1 MTQSLRAMFNL
12 ERLKVIFGINSSSLV
27 SLETFKT
34 DILITLDGWV
44 GMVRDVKS
52 SLALRFSDGSS
63 VVVPDRLAEELEDVK
78 DKRDE
83 DCEFKRYDYYP
94 GQVLCG
100 PVRQVEEGEWSDCS
114 QDLLLARRSK
124 PNKNFKMT
132 VEDINF
138 VSIGV
143 NWICRAYFSSDQNNK
158 DLPAQPGF
166 RIEGESLTK
175 VKMLNVFEPCTVQI
189 GDRNYYTLTDSDIV
203 MIKSDWKKL
212 IRDQLLDD
220 NKNQNKPA
228 SKSALL
234 ALPEQVDE
242 EENSTDFEDVEEG
255 SVSSHDSS
263 FHSFDDKGEKKKKK
277 SQHGLTTKVLKKKKL
292 KKSRKSSGARPV
304 ISFKAGE
311 RVVTETLSTRSE
323 VDVVWQDGSTESGVP
338 SSQLYPVHHL
348 DDHEFFPGDF
358 VVEAGEGFQP
368 HSYGVVQAVD
378 HVERCCRVK
387 WFRTYTEGSHP
398 QPMYVATSDN
408 SVYDLKDH
416 PDFKYRPGSIVIRV
430 MNSSGEDCGLGAG
443 QVLDK

>member
-1 MTQSLRAMFNL
+1 M
-12 ERLKVIFGINSSSLV
+12 

-52 SLALRFSDGSS
+52 TLALRFSDGSA
-63 VVVPDRLAEELEDVK
+63 VVVADRLAEELEDVK

-100 PVRQVEEGEWSDCS
+100 PVRQVEEGQWSDCS
-114 QDLLLARRSK
+114 QELQLARRNK
-124 PNKNFKMT
+124 PNKNYKMT

-143 NWICRAYFSSDQNNK
+143 NWICRAYFSSDLNNK
-158 DLPAQPGF
+158 DLPAQPTF

-189 GDRNYYTLTDSDIV
+189 GDRNYYTLADSDIV

-212 IRDQLLDD
+212 LRDQLLDG

-228 SKSALL
+228 SKTALL
-234 ALPEQVDE
+234 ALPEQLEE

-263 FHSFDDKGEKKKKK
+263 FQSFDEKGEKKKKK
-277 SQHGLTTKVLKKKKL
+277 GQHGLTTKVLKKKKL
-292 KKSRKSSGARPV
+292 KKSRKSSGARTV
-304 ISFKAGE
+304 FSFKAGE

-323 VDVVWQDGSTESGVP
+323 VDVVWQDGTTESGVA
-338 SSQLYPVHHL
+338 SSELFPVHHL

-368 HSYGVVQAVD
+368 HSYGKCKIICSIFFLNFTFTGVVQAVD

-398 QPMYVATSDN
+398 QPIYVATSDN

>member
-1 MTQSLRAMFNL
+1 M
-12 ERLKVIFGINSSSLV
+12 

-52 SLALRFSDGSS
+52 TLALRFSDGSC
-63 VVVPDRLAEELEDVK
+63 VVVEDRLAEELEDVK

-100 PVRQVEEGEWSDCS
+100 PVRQVEEGQWSDCS
-114 QDLLLARRSK
+114 QELQLARRNK
-124 PNKNFKMT
+124 PNKNYKMT

-143 NWICRAYFSSDQNNK
+143 NWICRAYFSSDLNNK
-158 DLPAQPGF
+158 DLPAQPTF

-189 GDRNYYTLTDSDIV
+189 GDRNYYTLADSDIV

-212 IRDQLLDD
+212 LRDQLLDG

-228 SKSALL
+228 SKTALL
-234 ALPEQVDE
+234 ALPEQLEE

-263 FHSFDDKGEKKKKK
+263 FQSFDEKGEKKKKK
-277 SQHGLTTKVLKKKKL
+277 GQHGLTTKVLKKKKL
-292 KKSRKSSGARPV
+292 KKSRKSSGARTV
-304 ISFKAGE
+304 FSFKAGE

-323 VDVVWQDGSTESGVP
+323 VDVVWQDGTTESGVA
-338 SSQLYPVHHL
+338 SSELFPVHHL

-368 HSYGVVQAVD
+368 HSYGK
-378 HVERCCRVK
+378 CK
-387 WFRTYTEGSHP
+387 I
-398 QPMYVATSDN
+398 
-408 SVYDLKDH
+408 
-416 PDFKYRPGSIVIRV
+416 IVFFF
-430 MNSSGEDCGLGAG
+430 
-443 QVLDK
+443 